1 MSATTSFYNNNASKL
16 AQQYDSLEFESVHQS
31 WTEYWPQSGDVVLD
45 VGAGSGRDAR
55 WMSARGCVV
64 FAVEPSTRLL
74 EIGNYNC
81 SEQVV
86 WLHDSL
92 PYLKHVIELEKQYDL
107 VLLSAVWM
115 HLPVQQRS
123 IAIKALCS
131 LLSDEGFWHLAYHAG
146 YDEMTTSRYSSKAI
160 AYAYLDDELFN
171 DMKSFIVSNE
181 LKEALVSN
189 FTDFA
194 SLYYQWLMDI
204 GKSEKTAKNYLGAIR
219 GSISNWLMDTGEI
232 CEPLTEVTSYRRFTQ
247 YEEKVRQLE
256 VFKLTDRKGKGM
268 YSAALTHYNKF
279 LADLAQIDVNADIR
293 QVMVDK
299 KLTDTEKS
307 IMVKT
312 RMGQGHFRSQLV
324 QMWGGCAVTGYR
336 NTQLL
341 LASHIKPW
349 RASNNKER
357 LDKFNGLLLLANL
370 DKAFDLGFIS
380 FDDNGKVLISE
391 YLEAPEVIG
400 LRDDMSFRIVR
411 EHKPYLAHHRGELF
425 KGR

>member
-1 MSATTSFYNNNASKL
+1 MSHEYYADKFRTLNMNIAGGKKIPHKVCMLLAVMDLIQVGHIASNK
-16 AQQYDSLEFESVHQS
+16 
-31 WTEYWPQSGDVVLD
+31 
-45 VGAGSGRDAR
+45 
-55 WMSARGCVV
+55 
-64 FAVEPSTRLL
+64 
-74 EIGNYNC
+74 
-81 SEQVV
+81 
-86 WLHDSL
+86 
-92 PYLKHVIELEKQYDL
+92 IELNQPLKDRFTEHFNSFAQGKDKNTPENPFF
-107 VLLSAVWM
+107 
-115 HLPVQQRS
+115 HLRS
-123 IAIKALCS
+123 
-131 LLSDEGFWHLAYHAG
+131 EGFWHLAYHAG
-146 YDEMTTSRYSSKAI
+146 YDETTIRRYSSKAI
-160 AYAYLDDELFN
+160 AYAYLDDELFE
-171 DMKSFIVSNE
+171 DMKSFIISNE

-189 FTDFA
+189 LTDLA
-194 SLYYQWLMDI
+194 ALYYQWLMDI

-219 GSISNWLMDTGEI
+219 GSISNWLMDTYQI
-232 CEPLTEVTSYRRFTQ
+232 CEPLTDITSYRRFTQ

-268 YSAALTHYNKF
+268 YSAALTHYHKF

-293 QVMVDK
+293 QVMSNK

-312 RMGQGHFRSQLV
+312 RMGQGLFRSQLV

-349 RASNNKER
+349 RDSNNRER

-400 LRDDMSFRIVR
+400 LREDMSFRIIR
-411 EHKPYLAHHRGELF
+411 EHKPYLAHHRSELF
-425 KGR
+425 KGI

>member
-1 MSATTSFYNNNASKL
+1 MSYNFYPDKFRNLNMNISGGKKSPHKVCMLL
-16 AQQYDSLEFESVHQS
+16 AVMDLIQ
-31 WTEYWPQSGDVVLD
+31 
-45 VGAGSGRDAR
+45 AGHIA
-55 WMSARGCVV
+55 
-64 FAVEPSTRLL
+64 L
-74 EIGNYNC
+74 N
-81 SEQVV
+81 
-86 WLHDSL
+86 
-92 PYLKHVIELEKQYDL
+92 KIELNQPLKERFTEHFNNFSHGKDKNTPENPFF
-107 VLLSAVWM
+107 
-115 HLPVQQRS
+115 HLRS
-123 IAIKALCS
+123 
-131 LLSDEGFWHLAYHAG
+131 EGFWHLAYHAG

-380 FDDNGKVLISE
+380 FDDNGKVLISD

-411 EHKPYLAHHRGELF
+411 DHKPYLAHHRGELF

>member
-1 MSATTSFYNNNASKL
+1 MSYDYYPDKFRNLNMNISGGKKSPHKVCMLLAVMDLIQAGHIASNKVELNQPLKERFTEHFNNFSQGTDKNTP
-16 AQQYDSLEFESVHQS
+16 ENPF
-31 WTEYWPQSGDVVLD
+31 
-45 VGAGSGRDAR
+45 
-55 WMSARGCVV
+55 
-64 FAVEPSTRLL
+64 F
-74 EIGNYNC
+74 
-81 SEQVV
+81 
-86 WLHDSL
+86 
-92 PYLKHVIELEKQYDL
+92 
-107 VLLSAVWM
+107 
-115 HLPVQQRS
+115 HLRS
-123 IAIKALCS
+123 
-131 LLSDEGFWHLAYHAG
+131 EGFWHLAYHAG

-171 DMKSFIVSNE
+171 DMQSFIVSNE

-204 GKSEKTAKNYLGAIR
+204 GKAEKTAKNYLGALR
-219 GSISNWLMDTGEI
+219 GSISNWLMDAGEI

-268 YSAALTHYNKF
+268 YSAALNHYNKF

-293 QVMVDK
+293 QVMADK

-312 RMGQGHFRSQLV
+312 RMGQGHFRAQLV

-380 FDDNGKVLISE
+380 FDDNGKVLISD

-400 LRDDMSFRIVR
+400 LRDDMSFRILR